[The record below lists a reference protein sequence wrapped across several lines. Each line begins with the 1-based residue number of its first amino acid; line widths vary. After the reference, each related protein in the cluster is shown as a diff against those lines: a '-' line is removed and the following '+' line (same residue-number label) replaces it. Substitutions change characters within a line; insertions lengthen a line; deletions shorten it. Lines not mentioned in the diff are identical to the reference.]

1 MEHAATSSALAIF
14 GFLGL
19 VITLAAALLR
29 QLPDL
34 FSAWREARSALR
46 RGDGDSDSDDRTPAT

>member
-1 MEHAATSSALAIF
+1 MLLAMEHASTSSALAIF

-34 FSAWREARSALR
+34 FSAWREARSALH
-46 RGDGDSDSDDRTPAT
+46 GGDSDDSTPAT